1 MSIVG
6 RVSFVVFAFGIGIG
20 QDFFAVNESTATA
33 NLQPGEDYPLP
44 EDGANSGNGISR
56 ISETSFRLAEPGSYQ
71 VMFCVTTIQTPKL
84 ALTLDGE
91 VLDYSVA
98 GRPSGGSQIVGMTIV
113 PTTQPDSVLT
123 LRYPDEESNGEEAV
137 PAENPRIDTTSH
149 LVIIR
154 LS

>member
-1 MSIVG
+1 
-6 RVSFVVFAFGIGIG
+6 
-20 QDFFAVNESTATA
+20 
-33 NLQPGEDYPLP
+33 
-44 EDGANSGNGISR
+44 
-56 ISETSFRLAEPGSYQ
+56 
-71 VMFCVTTIQTPKL
+71 
-84 ALTLDGE
+84 
-91 VLDYSVA
+91 
-98 GRPSGGSQIVGMTIV
+98 MTIV